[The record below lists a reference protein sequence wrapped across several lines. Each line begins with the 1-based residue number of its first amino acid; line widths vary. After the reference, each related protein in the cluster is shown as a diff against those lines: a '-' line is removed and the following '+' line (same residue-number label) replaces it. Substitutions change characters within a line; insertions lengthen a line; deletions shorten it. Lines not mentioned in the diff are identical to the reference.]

1 MRQLTLTNVQFDVLR
16 DIVKDVIDELKCELD
31 EETFWYMKY
40 VVLQKL
46 YSVYGDKIKFKSLRD
61 SGIKTIYDELTP
73 EDIEM
78 CSEF

>member
-1 MRQLTLTNVQFDVLR
+1 
-16 DIVKDVIDELKCELD
+16 
-31 EETFWYMKY
+31 MKY